1 MKKLLLIFMCLFITS
16 TLFAGNATTEDY
28 SPWSSM
34 QYRTPIWKGLEKMS
48 LLERANAI
56 IEFEL
61 VAETPEEVKEHARLI
76 ESKWN
81 IGEYE
86 SAIEILR
93 DFEDI
98 WYEPFGIQWKE
109 PITVSAKWG
118 DDVQIGTQDEIYD
131 VVLDVDNST
140 GHLFSS
146 LLYYDTD
153 ASQYKWDVYISL
165 DTGKTWSYTYN
176 WWSATYIPYIDGVVV
191 GGHFYV
197 GYSYKGDSTSARLRR
212 FFTSDG
218 TSDGVYGWFEV
229 FDDGSEILERALS
242 GNVDQFNN
250 RVYYCGLLAN
260 YSIKFYWSD
269 LDATIWTP
277 SHPTIGN
284 AERGLDLCWNEN
296 FSTLAEWCSYA
307 GTSDSLYV
315 LGWNGTSW
323 TNFGNLDY
331 IGTVSIA
338 KTSIAAYGDTIMS
351 TYPHYDGSY
360 YNLRYRVSY
369 TGGAAWTLGI
379 IANPSEYIGIMNDI
393 TGRNGDGFGVVYQN
407 EGPAAEGFYRHRTYH
422 LSPWTSPV
430 SFADSVTRFNVKPVI
445 ERVAS
450 GVYGI
455 IYVNYPHE
463 FAYFD
468 RSDWISGIDEE
479 TPDLDGKI
487 ARLLGN
493 SPNPFNQNTTI
504 RYLLANTEKVS
515 LKIYDISG
523 KLIKTL
529 IEGYKGPGE
538 HSITWYGR
546 DNKGNQVPSGVYFA
560 RFSVG
565 DFAESKKMIFIK

>member
-16 TLFAGNATTEDY
+16 TLWAGNATIEDY
-28 SPWSSM
+28 SPWSSIKESK
-34 QYRTPIWKGLEKMS
+34 PAWIILDGLKPY
-48 LLERANAI
+48 ERENA
-56 IEFEL
+56 
-61 VAETPEEVKEHARLI
+61 LI
-76 ESKWN
+76 EIDLINTQSEKSVQHAKMVEESWN
-81 IGEYE
+81 DGHFNE
-86 SAIEILR
+86 AIELFQE
-93 DFEDI
+93 FEDI
-98 WYEPFGIQWKE
+98 HEAAIGIQWKE
-109 PITVSAKWG
+109 PIATSAKWG
-118 DDVQIGTQDEIYD
+118 DDVQIGNRNDIY
-131 VVLDVDNST
+131 VVSLDVDNVT
-140 GHLFSS
+140 GNLFAA
-146 LLYYDTD
+146 LLYFDTLSNYDWSVNISTD
-153 ASQYKWDVYISL
+153 GGFNWSETYTWGAPAFYLNDIS
-165 DTGKTWSYTYN
+165 
-176 WWSATYIPYIDGVVV
+176 AVVV
-191 GGHFYV
+191 GSHFYV
-197 GYSYKGDSTSARLRR
+197 GHMAASTQDIARMRR
-212 FFTSDG
+212 FHTSDG
-218 TSDGVYGWFEV
+218 SVDAVYGFHTI
-229 FDDGSEILERALS
+229 FDINIEIRDVALG

-260 YSIKFYWSD
+260 DSIKFYWSD
-269 LDATIWTP
+269 LDATSWTP

-307 GTSDSLYV
+307 GTTDSLYV

-331 IGTVSIA
+331 IGTSITA

-351 TYPHYDGSY
+351 TFPHYDGSY
-360 YNLRYRVSY
+360 YNFRYRVSY
-369 TGGAAWTLGI
+369 NGGTNWVLGI

-393 TGRNGDGFGVVYQN
+393 TGRNGDGFGVIYQN
-407 EGPAAEGFYRHRTYH
+407 EGGAAEGFYRHRTYH

-430 SFADSVTRFNVKPVI
+430 SFADSVTRYNVKPAI
-445 ERVAS
+445 ERIES

-468 RSDWISGIDEE
+468 RTDWISGIDEE

-529 IEGYKGPGE
+529 VEGYKGPGE

-546 DNKGNQVPSGVYFA
+546 NNNGNQVPSGIYFT
-560 RFSVG
+560 RLSIG
-565 DFAESKKMIFIK
+565 NFAESKKMIFIK

>member
-16 TLFAGNATTEDY
+16 TLWAGNATIEDY
-28 SPWSSM
+28 SPWSSIK
-34 QYRTPIWKGLEKMS
+34 YRTPIWKGLEKMS
-48 LLERANAI
+48 PLERANAI

-61 VAETPEEVKEHARLI
+61 VAETSEEVKEHARLI

-81 IGEYE
+81 SGEYE

-118 DDVQIGTQDEIYD
+118 DDVQIGTQDDIYD

-176 WWSATYIPYIDGVVV
+176 WWSTTYIPDIDGVVV

-212 FFTSDG
+212 FFTSNG

-250 RVYYCGLLAN
+250 RVYYGGLLAN

-269 LDATIWTP
+269 LAATSWTP

-296 FSTLAEWCSYA
+296 FSTLAKWCSYA
-307 GTSDSLYV
+307 GTTDSLYI

-331 IGTVSIA
+331 IGTVSNA

-351 TYPHYDGSY
+351 TFPHYDGSY
-360 YNLRYRVSY
+360 YNFRYRVSY
-369 TGGAAWTLGI
+369 NGGTNWTSGTI
-379 IANPSEYIGIMNDI
+379 DAPTEYIGLMNDI

-407 EGPAAEGFYRHRTYH
+407 EGGAAEGFYRHRTYRFT
-422 LSPWTSPV
+422 PWTSRV
-430 SFADSVTRFNVKPVI
+430 SFADSVTRYNVRPAI
-445 ERVAS
+445 EHVAS

-455 IYVNYPHE
+455 IYVNFPHE

-493 SPNPFNQNTTI
+493 NPNPFNQNTTI

-529 IEGYKGPGE
+529 VEDYRGPGE

-546 DNKGNQVPSGVYFA
+546 NNNGNQVPSGIYFS
-560 RFSVG
+560 RISVG

>member
-1 MKKLLLIFMCLFITS
+1 MKKLLLIFMCLFISS
-16 TLFAGNATTEDY
+16 TLWAGNATIEDNNT
-28 SPWSSM
+28 WSSITESKPSWIILD
-34 QYRTPIWKGLEKMS
+34 QLKPY
-48 LLERANAI
+48 ERENS
-56 IEFEL
+56 
-61 VAETPEEVKEHARLI
+61 LI
-76 ESKWN
+76 EIDLINTQSEKSVRHAKMVEESWN
-81 IGEYE
+81 DGHFNE
-86 SAIEILR
+86 AIELFQ

-98 WYEPFGIQWKE
+98 HGAAIGIQWKE
-109 PITVSAKWG
+109 PITTSAKWG
-118 DDVQIGTQDEIYD
+118 DDIQIGSRDDIY
-131 VVLDVDNST
+131 VVSLDVDNVT
-140 GHLFSS
+140 GNLFAA
-146 LLYYDTD
+146 LLYFDTLSNYDWSVNISTD
-153 ASQYKWDVYISL
+153 GGFTWQETYTWGAPAFYLNDIS
-165 DTGKTWSYTYN
+165 
-176 WWSATYIPYIDGVVV
+176 AVVV
-191 GGHFYV
+191 GSHFYV
-197 GYSYKGDSTSARLRR
+197 GHMAATTQDIARMRR
-212 FFTSDG
+212 FHTSNGSVDA
-218 TSDGVYGWFEV
+218 VYGFHTI
-229 FDDGSEILERALS
+229 FDINIEIRDVVVS
-242 GNVDQFNN
+242 GNVDQYNN

-260 YSIKFYWSD
+260 DSIKFYWSD
-269 LDATIWTP
+269 TLATSWTP

-307 GTSDSLYV
+307 GTTDSLYV

-331 IGTVSIA
+331 IGTGITA

-369 TGGAAWTLGI
+369 TGGAAWTYGTI
-379 IANPSEYIGIMNDI
+379 DAPTEYIGIMNDI
-393 TGRNGDGFGVVYQN
+393 TGRNGDGFGVIYQN
-407 EGPAAEGFYRHRTYH
+407 EGPAAEGFYRHRTYR
-422 LSPWTSPV
+422 LTPWTSRV
-430 SFADSVTRFNVKPVI
+430 SFADSVTRYNVRPAI
-445 ERVAS
+445 ERIES

-468 RSDWISGIDEE
+468 RTDWISGIDEE

-504 RYLLANTEKVS
+504 RYLLSNTEKVT

-529 IEGYKGPGE
+529 VEDYRGTGE

-546 DNKGNQVPSGVYFA
+546 DNNGNQVPSGIYFA
-560 RFSVG
+560 RLSVG